1 MEEYDGYE
9 GSGLDLYHLSDIL
22 DSLGEDYITL
32 WPLKRIMIV
41 KRTTGAKENNFRA
54 SNLTI
59 YNNIFPIYNNIWK
72 QAGAE
77 LCLAEGSS
85 WFFRSSFF
93 DLI

>member
-1 MEEYDGYE
+1 MVKGLNMEEYDGYE

-59 YNNIFPIYNNIWK
+59 YNNILMNVIAFDDIQQYLKIPSNI
-72 QAGAE
+72 
-77 LCLAEGSS
+77 
-85 WFFRSSFF
+85 
-93 DLI
+93 